1 MSSAL
6 RRLSIRWR
14 LALITAALTFA
25 ILCAFAIVVGQLT
38 ASKVRSDFNNEN
50 VAAAGE
56 LTDQLQI
63 GGRDGDL
70 FISPALDTFA
80 ALNNAVI
87 RIIDVNEGTV
97 VATTRGAPDLG
108 VPIPGTV
115 ERGGFRIVTRQTLL
129 ASPGGQLRANVLV
142 QYARPVSDLEN
153 TITSVRLFLA
163 LGVLAGTGLALGGGL
178 LLARRAMSPIA
189 DLTATAKQIAETR
202 DPNRRVPQVE
212 ADDEVAE
219 LARTLDQMLVALE
232 ASREETESALVRQR
246 EFVADASH
254 ELRTPLTSVLA
265 NLELLAEVLDG
276 ERGEAARSALRSSQR
291 MRRLVGDLLL
301 LARADAHREA
311 PRRPI
316 DLGQVVV
323 EAAAE
328 LGPVADGHDLHVDTA
343 SAVVQGA
350 RDELYRMALNLMENA
365 VRHTPPGTHVGAT
378 VAERDGAVVL
388 TVADDGPGVPAEL
401 RERVF
406 ERFVRGGGDRS
417 TSSGLGLSI
426 VRAVAE
432 SHGGSVELQ
441 DARPGTRFV
450 VRLPPVASQD
460 PTRISASPAID
471 AVPSASPSTATP
483 STTATSG
490 LR

>member
-6 RRLSIRWR
+6 SRLSIRWR
-14 LALITAALTFA
+14 LAIITAALTFA
-25 ILCAFAIVVGQLT
+25 ILCVFAVAVGQLT
-38 ASKVRSDFNNEN
+38 ASKVRSDFNSEN

-63 GGRDGDL
+63 GTRNGDL
-70 FISPALDTFA
+70 FIAPALDTFA

-87 RIIDVNEGTV
+87 RIIDVNKGTIF
-97 VATTRGAPDLG
+97 ATTRNAPDLG

-115 ERGGFRIVTRQTLL
+115 EHAGFRIVTRQTLL

-163 LGVLAGTGLALGGGL
+163 LGVFAGTGLALGGGL
-178 LLARRAMSPIA
+178 LLAKRAMSPIA
-189 DLTATAKQIAETR
+189 ALTATAKEIAETR

-219 LARTLDQMLVALE
+219 LARTLDQMLRALE
-232 ASREETESALVRQR
+232 SSREETEDALVRQR

-276 ERGEAARSALRSSQR
+276 ETGEAARSALRSSQR

-311 PRRPI
+311 PRGPV
-316 DLGQVVV
+316 DLSQVVV

-328 LGPVADGHDLHVDTA
+328 LGPVADGHDLHVDAAPAT
-343 SAVVQGA
+343 VQGA

-365 VRHTPPGTHVGAT
+365 VRHTPPGTHVAAT
-378 VAERDGAVVL
+378 VAQHDGAVVL

-450 VRLPPVASQD
+450 VRLPPVASQE
-460 PTRISASPAID
+460 PTRISPSPAMD
-471 AVPSASPSTATP
+471 AVPSSSPSTATP

-490 LR
+490 LT

>member
-6 RRLSIRWR
+6 SRLSIRWR
-14 LALITAALTFA
+14 LAIITAALTFA
-25 ILCAFAIVVGQLT
+25 ILCVFAIVVGQLT

-63 GGRDGDL
+63 GGRNGDL

-87 RIIDVNEGTV
+87 RIIDVNEGTI
-97 VATTRGAPDLG
+97 VASTRRAPDLG

-163 LGVLAGTGLALGGGL
+163 LGVFAGTGLALGGGL

-189 DLTATAKQIAETR
+189 ALTATAKEIAETR

-232 ASREETESALVRQR
+232 ASREETEGALVRQR

-316 DLGQVVV
+316 DIGQVVV

-328 LGPVADGHDLHVDTA
+328 LGPVADGHDLRVDA
-343 SAVVQGA
+343 APAIVQGA

-441 DARPGTRFV
+441 DAHPGTRFV

-490 LR
+490 LT

>member
-6 RRLSIRWR
+6 SRLSIRWR
-14 LALITAALTFA
+14 LAIITAALTFA
-25 ILCAFAIVVGQLT
+25 ILCIFAVAVGQLT

-63 GGRDGDL
+63 GGRNGDL

-97 VATTRGAPDLG
+97 VASTRHAPDLG

-163 LGVLAGTGLALGGGL
+163 LGVFAGTGLALGGGL
-178 LLARRAMSPIA
+178 LLAKRAMSPIA
-189 DLTATAKQIAETR
+189 ALTATAKEIAETR

-212 ADDEVAE
+212 ADDEIAE
-219 LARTLDQMLVALE
+219 LARTLDQMLQALE
-232 ASREETESALVRQR
+232 SSREETQGALVRQR

-276 ERGEAARSALRSSQR
+276 ETGEAARSALRSSQR

-311 PRRPI
+311 PRGPV
-316 DLGQVVV
+316 DLSQVVV

-328 LGPVADGHDLHVDTA
+328 LGPVADGHDLHVDAAPTT
-343 SAVVQGA
+343 VQGA

-365 VRHTPPGTHVGAT
+365 VRHTPPGTHVAAG

-388 TVADDGPGVPAEL
+388 TVTDDGPGVPAEL

-432 SHGGSVELQ
+432 SHGGSVELR
-441 DARPGTRFV
+441 DARPGARFV
-450 VRLPPVASQD
+450 VRLPRA
-460 PTRISASPAID
+460 
-471 AVPSASPSTATP
+471 AVPEPVPA
-483 STTATSG
+483 
-490 LR
+490 

>member
-6 RRLSIRWR
+6 SRLSIRWR
-14 LALITAALTFA
+14 LAIITAALTFA
-25 ILCAFAIVVGQLT
+25 ILCVFAVAVGQLT

-63 GGRDGDL
+63 GGRNGDL

-97 VATTRGAPDLG
+97 VASTRHAPDLG

-163 LGVLAGTGLALGGGL
+163 LGVFAGTGLALGGGL
-178 LLARRAMSPIA
+178 LLAKRAMSPIA
-189 DLTATAKQIAETR
+189 ALTATAKEIAETR

-219 LARTLDQMLVALE
+219 LARTLDQMLQALE
-232 ASREETESALVRQR
+232 SSREETEGALVRQR

-276 ERGEAARSALRSSQR
+276 ETGEAARSALRSSQR

-311 PRRPI
+311 PRGPV
-316 DLGQVVV
+316 DLSQVVV

-328 LGPVADGHDLHVDTA
+328 LGPVADGHDLHVDATPA
-343 SAVVQGA
+343 TVQGA

-365 VRHTPPGTHVGAT
+365 VRHTPPGTHVGAS

-441 DARPGTRFV
+441 DAAPGTRFV
-450 VRLPPVASQD
+450 VRLPRVASQD

-490 LR
+490 LT